1 MGNTWF
7 GIITPEKNFGIMLNY
22 KLNKNEKFDMANSQM
37 QFRLLQQKYMFQ
49 ITGNNGSISSNG
61 LDFSSITH
69 QFWTHF
75 KDD

>member
-37 QFRLLQQKYMFQ
+37 QFKLLQQKCMFQ
-49 ITGNNGSISSNG
+49 ITGHNGSISSDG
-61 LDFSSITH
+61 SDLSSITH
-69 QFWTHF
+69 QFWTHLK
-75 KDD
+75 KD